1 MPAEAPA
8 EVPAPDPRPIWEPE
22 YGQEVRATVGTFPP
36 FVGEVRGITGGVLLL
51 WKVPDTYPLSL
62 TSIHRL
68 EVRRYRRTR
77 ALEGGILGAVAGA
90 VLGRLTLL
98 GIGGDHWESQGRT
111 LAPGLGAILGGLV
124 GSLVGWRV
132 GGDYWEEVTIQP
144 SVVLAPRRIGEG
156 PLQGEPLRAGGNR

>member
-1 MPAEAPA
+1 MPAEARA

-22 YGQEVRATVGTFPP
+22 FGQEVRATVGTFPP

-51 WKVPDTYPLSL
+51 WQAPDTYPLSV
-62 TSIHRL
+62 TSIRRL

-124 GSLVGWRV
+124 GSIVGSRV
-132 GGDYWEEVTIQP
+132 GGDYWEEVTIPP
-144 SVVLAPRRIGEG
+144 SVVLAPRRIGEA
-156 PLQGEPLRAGGNR
+156 PRQGDPTPAGRNR